1 MTDRPS
7 ALEFVAC
14 LVTLTGIMITN
25 TLNLK
30 AIVAATLL
38 TVTYFLP
45 FPAKA
50 QDSTDESALL
60 MALAAAES
68 SEFRGLD
75 RQLQALWSKSGSA
88 SMDLL
93 LKRGTDAI
101 ERGELAEAVEH
112 LTALTDHAPD
122 FAYGWFQRAQ
132 AYFLTGRF
140 GPAVADL
147 ERALFLNPNDYNA
160 IFALGNVFEHFRD
173 PESAYQAYLRAQ
185 AIHPHHEDVSNA
197 LDRLRSAV
205 VGKEL

>member
-1 MTDRPS
+1 VTNRPS
-7 ALEFVAC
+7 ALEIVARA
-14 LVTLTGIMITN
+14 VTLPVIMITN
-25 TLNLK
+25 SLNLK

-38 TVTYFLP
+38 SVTFYLP
-45 FPAKA
+45 IPANA
-50 QDSTDESALL
+50 QDSTDEPALLSAL
-60 MALAAAES
+60 AGAES
-68 SEFRGLD
+68 SDALGLD

-88 SMDLL
+88 AMDLL
-93 LKRGTDAI
+93 LKRGIDGI
-101 ERGELAEAVEH
+101 ERGDMTAAIEH

-122 FAYGWFQRAQ
+122 FAYGWYQRAR
-132 AYFLTGRF
+132 AYFLTGLY

-185 AIHPHHEDVSNA
+185 AIHPHHEDVSTA
-197 LDRLRSAV
+197 LNRLRPEV

>member
-1 MTDRPS
+1 MVLKS
-7 ALEFVAC
+7 
-14 LVTLTGIMITN
+14 
-25 TLNLK
+25 LNLK

-38 TVTYFLP
+38 SVTFYLP
-45 FPAKA
+45 IPANA
-50 QDSTDESALL
+50 QDSTDEPALLSAL
-60 MALAAAES
+60 AGAES
-68 SEFRGLD
+68 SDALGLD

-88 SMDLL
+88 AMDLL
-93 LKRGTDAI
+93 LKRGIDGI
-101 ERGELAEAVEH
+101 ERGDMTAAIEH

-122 FAYGWFQRAQ
+122 FAYGWYQRAR
-132 AYFLTGRF
+132 AYFLTGLY

-185 AIHPHHEDVSNA
+185 AIHPHHEDVSTA
-197 LDRLRSAV
+197 LNRLRPEV